1 MGYNIN
7 DGGNISFNINSK
19 NSAVREKG
27 LQNKV
32 VDNILKVT
40 RSPKNQINLHMP
52 IDLSPAH
59 NAADNSEAGE
69 VVKHVTSDNPLVKYM
84 MQVQNMV
91 GKEVIGITAVSIKA
105 FFAATYYFNDW
116 IRQFEEELSHIDN
129 DLTQITETVYKYLK
143 DLLVI
148 NPIDQSVTCYANLN
162 FDSLIRLVESNTNL
176 ANFVI
181 DRTAIS
187 EDPRIQNGL
196 KKKDDTPLT
205 LLELL
210 NTLRT
215 KAMSEDACL
224 NLSSLLSAATDN
236 AKELILSKINATSK
250 FVDIYTYLFT
260 LGNDFNT
267 IANIMKSPIF
277 NEVVKLTETNIFDS
291 TTSQNDLQ
299 KALDFYIDLIPIN
312 EVDRDVWRH
321 LVPSKAYKLDELP
334 WHDDDK
340 KGKLYK
346 TLAANSNKPIY
357 IWQLFITAKSIK
369 ATIPSRILRFY
380 RMHELDNK
388 QEIQKALNKAYN
400 IRRNLKSKVDPL
412 TQQQM
417 IDEER
422 QKIADNPRLAD
433 KRSFILELITRNE
446 IDNTI
451 THLENILDRYLFL
464 ESLGPTQEQSL
475 ALLNMIRYEVLP
487 ATEEQQILGAQLGV
501 NQGLKTNNYDQFS
514 FIRRIENFY
523 KNRGVDLNLIEFLT
537 NDSYRNQ
544 KIQQYDEL
552 KSTNNPLKIIST
564 VPHFK
569 AMFDT
574 IALND
579 GVLNTF
585 SSTYVLT
592 RLAAK
597 YLSELEKP
605 IPVGSKEFQIIKNT
619 IEDTL
624 ILQGIKSMNL
634 SIKLPEGFKYM
645 KGTLEPTETA
655 GNDTIIPLDNNINV
669 ANFKKLMDEELIPLI
684 IRTFPDTPFTKALTR
699 TIKETKDSK
708 QKFYWRLNLQMMN
721 VDDTLQT
728 QTMYGKILQS
738 FDELA
743 NENINGWRLSDLFYL
758 YNLVTNKDSFGND
771 AFTRLFENL
780 STSKNRT
787 NLVNQFYQFLSEVD
801 NDPTMLKFHF
811 SNVVNNVSP
820 SETPIKILDPKYFT
834 FDLMF
839 DDNGGYYVL
848 LDPVGVLLPTDDQSH
863 FKPTVTSYDV
873 LVPLINKINQTFE
886 TNIHIVTNAETSETA
901 SAYIE
906 DGELYINV
914 DKADITDIIHEIG
927 HCIFAIWK
935 KEDPELYYATLET
948 AKNNPSFQ
956 EIAAAYSDKHGSDLY
971 EEVFLKQLQSELRGY
986 FYSKDQPLI
995 HSLAGNDL
1003 LTIVSRLLVTYV
1015 NAPKTTD
1022 FRGATQYLIEAML
1035 SQVVM
1040 EQTDIDPDIIRL
1052 SQKVATWKD
1061 NLVKDQSLK
1070 EDCSQL

>member
-69 VVKHVTSDNPLVKYM
+69 VVKHVTADNPLVKYM

-105 FFAATYYFNDW
+105 FFAATYYYNDW
-116 IRQFEEELSHIDN
+116 IRQFEEELVNVGN
-129 DLTQITETVYKYLK
+129 DLTQITTTVYKYLK

-162 FDSLIRLVESNTNL
+162 FDSLIRLVESNPNL

-187 EDPRIQNGL
+187 EKPKIQNGL
-196 KKKDDTPLT
+196 KKKDNTPLT

-210 NTLRT
+210 TTLRT

-277 NEVVKLTETNIFDS
+277 NEVVKLTETDIFNS
-291 TTSQNDLQ
+291 ITSQNDLQ
-299 KALDFYIDLIPIN
+299 RALDFYIDLIPIN
-312 EVDRDVWRH
+312 EVNRDVWRY
-321 LVPSKAYKLDELP
+321 LVPPKAYQLDELP
-334 WHDDDK
+334 WTKNDK
-340 KGKLYK
+340 KSPLYQALVK
-346 TLAANSNKPIY
+346 NSSKPIY
-357 IWQLFITAKSIK
+357 IWRLFTTAKSIK
-369 ATIPSRILRFY
+369 AHIPLDVIRFY
-380 RMHELDNK
+380 RIHELDNL
-388 QEIQKALNKAYN
+388 QEIQNALNKAYN

-417 IDEER
+417 IDEEH

-433 KRSFILELITRNE
+433 KRSFILEPITNNE
-446 IDNTI
+446 INNVI
-451 THLENILDRYLFL
+451 AHLENILDRYLFL
-464 ESLGPTQEQSL
+464 ESLGPAQEQSL
-475 ALLNMIRYEVLP
+475 RLLKMIRSEVLP

-501 NQGLKTNNYDQFS
+501 NQGLKTNNYDQFA

-523 KNRGVDLNLIEFLT
+523 KNRGIILNLVEFLT
-537 NDSYRNQ
+537 NDDYRNQ
-544 KIQQYDEL
+544 MIEQYDDL
-552 KSTNNPLKIIST
+552 KSTLNPLRIIST

-574 IALND
+574 IALNN
-579 GVLNTF
+579 GILNMF
-585 SSTYVLT
+585 SSTYALT

-597 YLSELEKP
+597 YMSELEKP
-605 IPVGSKEFQIIKNT
+605 IPVGSKEFQIAKNT

-645 KGTLEPTETA
+645 KGTVEPTETA
-655 GNDTIIPLDNNINV
+655 GTDTIIPLDSNINV

-684 IRTFPDTPFTKALTR
+684 IKTFPDKPFTKALTR
-699 TIKETKDSK
+699 TIKETKDNK

-758 YNLVTNKDSFGND
+758 YNLITNKDSFGND

-801 NDPTMLKFHF
+801 NDPAMLRVHM
-811 SNVVNNVSP
+811 SNIVANVAP
-820 SETPIKILDPKYFT
+820 PEIPIKILDPKYFT
-834 FDLMF
+834 FDLKT
-839 DDNGGYYVL
+839 DDNGGYYIL
-848 LDPVGVLLPTDDQSH
+848 LDPVGVLLPVDDQSH

-873 LVPLINKINQTFE
+873 LVPLINRINQTFE

-914 DKADITDIIHEIG
+914 DKADITDVIHEIG
-927 HCIFAIWK
+927 HCIFAVWK
-935 KEDPELYYATLET
+935 KNNPALYYATLET

-956 EIAAAYSDKHGSDLY
+956 EIAEAYSDKHGSDLY

-995 HSLAGNDL
+995 HSLAGENL
-1003 LTIVSRLLVTYV
+1003 LNIVSKLLSIYAD
-1015 NAPKTTD
+1015 APKTTD
-1022 FRGATQYLIEAML
+1022 FRGATQDLINAML

-1052 SQKVATWKD
+1052 SQKIATWKD